1 MLKEFKEFALKG
13 NVLDMAI
20 GIVIGAAFTGVVN
33 SLVAD
38 VLTPPLKLLQS
49 GPKFEKL
56 AIPLGESADTAIQIG
71 KFLDHVISFVI
82 VAFAVFLLVKAIN
95 RLRRQSEPAPAA
107 PAAPSTRECPYCLG
121 EVPLKATRCRHC
133 TSDLSAKAE
142 SVLS

>member
-56 AIPLGESADTAIQIG
+56 AIPLGENADTAIQIG
-71 KFLDHVISFVI
+71 KFFDQVISFVI
-82 VAFAVFLLVKAIN
+82 VAFAVFLIVKAVN
-95 RLRRQSEPAPAA
+95 RLRRQAAPAPAA
-107 PAAPSTRECPYCLG
+107 PVAPTTRECPYCMS
-121 EVPLKATRCRHC
+121 EVPVKATKCRHC
-133 TSDLSAKAE
+133 TSDLSATRE